1 MLYISPFKQKTEDYI
16 MTEEQVKILDETP
29 TTQMDD
35 ADTTTEKKR
44 PGPINPIQVAAFV
57 TATTSSIDKFVTTMY
72 NYEPYTLQSCYETLI
87 DEYYQE
93 LIKIEDY
100 FKDADKTL
108 VLDLVDDKTCKIIH
122 VETQKDSEDRK
133 RCPDQHIS
141 MPNLMTGSAALT
153 RLAAL
158 PNFEKIDRDD
168 RAKVCNLFDSLSTT
182 HAAIANIAGNLATLG
197 RRLDPT
203 QFQFLLKH
211 SVWPLVQLQVPARLC
226 NPADLTFAKASLADK
241 EMFEQRAVNNML
253 PRPHHPDLEA
263 VDPKHSTRTLA
274 PAIHYQIRKKMFTKF
289 PASQTEIANL
299 FQVERKK
306 FFTSIT
312 GCEYEGGKKMTK
324 KKVKTSDTKEAK
336 ESTSPTQT
344 DPDMPPLE
352 DKDALMRPK
361 QFKFK
366 KPIPTKKHHQKK

>member
-1 MLYISPFKQKTEDYI
+1 
-16 MTEEQVKILDETP
+16 MTEEQEVQILKETP
-29 TTQMDD
+29 TTLTDD
-35 ADTTTEKKR
+35 ADTTAEKKR
-44 PGPINPIQVAAFV
+44 PGPINPIQAAAFV
-57 TATTSSIDKFVTTMY
+57 TATTTSIDKFVTTIH
-72 NYEPYTLQSCYETLI
+72 NYELYALQSCYETLI

-100 FKDADKTL
+100 FKDTDKNL

-133 RCPDQHIS
+133 RCPDPCIS
-141 MPNLMTGSAALT
+141 TPNLMTGSAALT

-158 PNFEKIDRDD
+158 PNFEKIDGDD
-168 RAKVCNLFDSLSTT
+168 RVKVCNLFNSLSTAHT
-182 HAAIANIAGNLATLG
+182 AIADVAGNLATLG

-211 SVWPLVQLQVPARLC
+211 SVRPLVQLQVPARLC
-226 NPADLTFAKASLADK
+226 NPADLTFAKTSLTDE

-253 PRPHHPDLEA
+253 PRPHHPNLEA
-263 VDPKHSTRTLA
+263 VDPKHSTRALA
-274 PAIHYQIRKKMFTKF
+274 AAIHYQIRKKMFTKF

-312 GCEYEGGKKMTK
+312 RCEYEGGKKMTK
-324 KKVKTSDTKEAK
+324 KKVETSDTKEAK

-344 DPDMPPLE
+344 DPEMPPLE
-352 DKDALMRPK
+352 DKDAPTRLK

-366 KPIPTKKHHQKK
+366 KPIPTKKYYQKK

>member
-1 MLYISPFKQKTEDYI
+1 MS
-16 MTEEQVKILDETP
+16 EEQEVEILEETP
-29 TTQMDD
+29 TTPTDD

-57 TATTSSIDKFVTTMY
+57 TATTTSIDKFITTIH
-72 NYEPYTLQSCYETLI
+72 NYKPYALQSCYETLL

-93 LIKIEDY
+93 LIQIEDY
-100 FKDADKTL
+100 FKDADKDL
-108 VLDLVDDKTCKIIH
+108 VLDLVDDKTCKVIC

-141 MPNLMTGSAALT
+141 TPNLMTGAAALT

-158 PNFEKIDRDD
+158 PNFKKIDRDD
-168 RAKVCNLFDSLSTT
+168 RAKVCDLFNSLSTAHT
-182 HAAIANIAGNLATLG
+182 AIADITGNLATLG

-211 SVWPLVQLQVPARLC
+211 SVQPLVQLQVPARLC
-226 NPADLTFAKASLADK
+226 NPADLTFTKTSLTDE
-241 EMFEQRAVNNML
+241 EMFEKRAVNNML
-253 PRPHHPDLEA
+253 PRPHHPNLEA
-263 VDPKHSTRTLA
+263 VDPKHPTRALA
-274 PAIHYQIRKKMFTKF
+274 AAIHYQIRKKMFTKF
-289 PASQTEIANL
+289 PASQNEIADL
-299 FQVERKK
+299 FEVERKK

-324 KKVKTSDTKEAK
+324 KKTKISDTKEAK
-336 ESTSPTQT
+336 ESTSPSQI
-344 DPDMPPLE
+344 DPEMPPLE
-352 DKDALMRPK
+352 DVDAPTRPK